1 MRVLLI
7 IESVVIIV
15 VLLLSLALMTLAERK
30 VMGVIQRRLGPNKVG
45 YWGILQPIG
54 DGLKLVLKENVVPS
68 HSNSEIYKIAPI
80 ITLLLSLVSWIVIP
94 LNGTTIVS
102 DHPLG
107 LMYILAVSSLS
118 VYGIVFTGWGGNS
131 KYALLGAIRSTA
143 QMISYEI
150 VLSLIVLAV
159 ILNVGDTPN
168 LISIVRSQEGMWYM
182 LPLLPAGGIFLICA
196 LAETARAPFDLPE
209 AESELVAGYVV
220 ENSSLS
226 FAYFFLAEYLNIIL
240 MSVMVVIL
248 FMGGWGEELKKD
260 RIGGEIGGMLKESII
275 YGIKISLILYIFVWV
290 RATYPRY
297 RYDQLMS
304 IAWKSQLPI
313 SIGIIMLIP
322 SIIIGSII

>member
-1 MRVLLI
+1 MRILLV
-7 IESVVIIV
+7 IESVIIIV

-45 YWGILQPIG
+45 YAGILQPIG

-68 HSNSEIYKIAPI
+68 HSNRNIYKIAPI
-80 ITLLLSLVSWIVIP
+80 ITLLLSLIGWIVIP
-94 LNGTTIVS
+94 LNGTTIIS

-107 LMYILAVSSLS
+107 LMFILAVSSLS

-131 KYALLGAIRSTA
+131 KYALLGSIRSTA

-150 VLSLIVLAV
+150 VLSLIVLSV
-159 ILNVGDTPN
+159 IIKLGDTPN
-168 LISIVRSQEGMWYM
+168 LISIVRSQEPMWY
-182 LPLLPAGGIFLICA
+182 LIPLLPVGGIFLICA

-226 FAYFFLAEYLNIIL
+226 FAFFFLAEYLNIIL
-240 MSVMVVIL
+240 MSVMMVIL
-248 FMGGWGEELKKD
+248 FMGGWGSEL
-260 RIGGEIGGMLKESII
+260 RGNEIIGEIGSMIKGSII
-275 YGIKISLILYIFVWV
+275 YGIKISVILYIFVWV

-297 RYDQLMS
+297 RYDQLMA

-322 SIIIGSII
+322 SLIVGLV

>member
-1 MRVLLI
+1 MRLLLVV
-7 IESVVIIV
+7 ESLIIIV

-45 YWGILQPIG
+45 YAGILQPIS

-68 HSNSEIYKIAPI
+68 HSNSNIYKIAPI
-80 ITLLLSLVSWIVIP
+80 ITLLLSLIGWIVIP
-94 LNGTTIVS
+94 LNGSTIIS

-107 LMYILAVSSLS
+107 LMFILAVSSLS
-118 VYGIVFTGWGGNS
+118 VYGIIFTGWGGNS
-131 KYALLGAIRSTA
+131 KYALLGSIRSTA

-159 ILNVGDTPN
+159 IIKLGDTPN
-168 LISIVRSQEGMWYM
+168 LISIVKSQERIWYM
-182 LPLLPAGGIFLICA
+182 VPLLPVGGIFLICA

-226 FAYFFLAEYLNIIL
+226 FAFFFLAEYLNIIL
-240 MSVMVVIL
+240 MSIMMVIL
-248 FMGGWGEELKKD
+248 FLGGWGSEIKWLN
-260 RIGGEIGGMLKESII
+260 GEIFKMIVDSII
-275 YGIKISLILYIFVWV
+275 YGIKVSIILYIFVWV

-297 RYDQLMS
+297 RYDQLMA

-322 SIIIGSII
+322 SLIIGLIL

>member
-1 MRVLLI
+1 MVLI
-7 IESVVIIV
+7 I

-30 VMGVIQRRLGPNKVG
+30 VMGVIQRRVGPNKVG
-45 YWGILQPIG
+45 YSGILQPIS

-68 HSNSEIYKIAPI
+68 HSNSNIYKVAPI
-80 ITLLLSLVSWIVIP
+80 ITLLLSLIGWVVIP
-94 LNGTTIVS
+94 LNGTTMIS

-107 LMYILAVSSLS
+107 VMFILAVSSLS

-131 KYALLGAIRSTA
+131 KYALLGSIRSTA

-150 VLSLIVLAV
+150 VLSLIVLSV
-159 ILNVGDTPN
+159 IMKMGDTPN
-168 LISIVRSQEGMWYM
+168 LVSIVKSQEPMWYM
-182 LPLLPAGGIFLICA
+182 IPLLPVGGIFLICA

-226 FAYFFLAEYLNIIL
+226 FAFFFLAEYLNIIL
-240 MSVMVVIL
+240 MSVMMVIL
-248 FMGGWGEELKKD
+248 FMGGWGSDLK
-260 RIGGEIGGMLKESII
+260 GLSGMVGENWAMLEGSIL
-275 YGIKISLILYIFVWV
+275 YGVKISLILYVFVWV

-313 SIGIIMLIP
+313 TIGIIMLIP
-322 SIIIGSII
+322 SLIIVLLG

>member
-1 MRVLLI
+1 MRILLI
-7 IESVVIIV
+7 VESVIIIV

-30 VMGVIQRRLGPNKVG
+30 VMGVIQRRLGPNRVG
-45 YWGILQPIG
+45 YGGILQPIG

-68 HSNSEIYKIAPI
+68 HSNRNIYKIAPI
-80 ITLLLSLVSWIVIP
+80 VTLILSLIGWIVVP
-94 LNGTTIVS
+94 LNGSTIIS

-107 LMYILAVSSLS
+107 LMFILAVSSFS
-118 VYGIVFTGWGGNS
+118 EYGLVFTGWGGNS
-131 KYALLGAIRSTA
+131 KYALLGSIRSTA

-150 VLSLIVLAV
+150 VLSLIVLTV
-159 ILNVGDTPN
+159 IIKLGDTPN
-168 LISIVRSQEGMWYM
+168 LIQIVRSQEAMWYM
-182 LPLLPAGGIFLICA
+182 VPLLPVGGIFLICA

-226 FAYFFLAEYLNIIL
+226 FAFFFLAEYLNIIL
-240 MSVMVVIL
+240 MSTMVVIL
-248 FMGGWGEELKKD
+248 FMGGWGLEIKGE
-260 RIGGEIGGMLKESII
+260 RGGEILGMMWGSIS
-275 YGIKISLILYIFVWV
+275 YGIKISVILYIFVWV

-313 SIGIIMLIP
+313 SIGVIMLVP
-322 SIIIGSII
+322 SLVVGLVI